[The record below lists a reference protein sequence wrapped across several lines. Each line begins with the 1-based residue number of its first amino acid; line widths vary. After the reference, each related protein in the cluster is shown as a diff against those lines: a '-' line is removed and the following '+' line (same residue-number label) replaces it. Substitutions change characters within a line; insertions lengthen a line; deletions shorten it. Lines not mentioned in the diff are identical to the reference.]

1 MEKKN
6 TRNTK
11 KVLTL
16 NYILDIII
24 SALKEVASTKKTD

>member
-1 MEKKN
+1 MEKKT

-16 NYILDIII
+16 NSILDIII
-24 SALKEVASTKKTD
+24 SALKEVASTKN